1 MRLRPRPFPGSTNG
15 VCSGRRFS
23 VDTVSGRC
31 GLEATALAHGKAGS
45 CPLLDGDRMPSHR
58 DNSTKERCGSS
69 FNIDSDERIS
79 RTHRDGD
86 VGHLRGLGDIARGS
100 LGFTGVLTS

>member
-1 MRLRPRPFPGSTNG
+1 
-15 VCSGRRFS
+15 
-23 VDTVSGRC
+23 
-31 GLEATALAHGKAGS
+31 
-45 CPLLDGDRMPSHR
+45 MPSHR

-100 LGFTGVLTS
+100 LGFTGVRTS